1 MKCLQYQEQTVR
13 TLASIEVL
21 YSVESTNENLK
32 ELFWKA
38 DLAHMSLGLGSELN
52 ELFDA
57 NINQDSENTFEELGD
72 IYWYLS
78 NEIYLLKYKFD
89 IPDMILN
96 YSPEMVNNVDISKVR
111 DLATLISINNDL
123 IKKMFAYRK
132 DKVKPQI
139 VDELIVNISDLQ
151 IALSLE
157 CIGYNFDEEKIM
169 ERNIAKLSAR
179 YPEKFTQ
186 EDSIDRDLDKERDI
200 LEGK

>member
-1 MKCLQYQEQTVR
+1 MKWLQYQEQTVR

-57 NINQDSENTFEELGD
+57 IRNQDSVNTFEELGD

-157 CIGYNFDEEKIM
+157 CIGYNFDEEEIM

-186 EDSIDRDLDKERDI
+186 EDAIDRDLSKERDI

>member
-57 NINQDSENTFEELGD
+57 NINQDSVNTFEELGD